1 MQKVTHWML
10 NVVDEQKHY
19 QQIL

>member
-1 MQKVTHWML
+1 MHQVTHWML

-19 QQIL
+19 QQIS